1 MYTVSITSSSSDPTP
16 SSADVAGGAPLLH
29 QFLTLHHDEIVAVAR
44 ARLLARTVPR
54 ATEAELRDGIPLF
67 LRQLEVILRREQHTT
82 ERPTG
87 TAEVGAPSEMGES
100 ASRRGGDLRDAGFNI
115 AQVVQ
120 GYGDVCQA
128 ITQLSDE
135 LQEPITADE
144 FRTLNRCLDEVIAE
158 AVTEFARQRDRSV
171 ARENTE
177 RLGVFAHELRNLL
190 NNALLAYEALRT
202 GTVGIESNTGRMLG
216 RSLIGLRD
224 LIDRSLAEVR
234 IEAGA
239 SLRERI
245 SLSEFMEEVEITAT
259 VAASS
264 RGHVL
269 AVHPVD
275 NGTAIDVDRQ
285 LLAAAVGNLLQNA
298 FKFTPPNGRV
308 DLRTDTKSQPG
319 RVLIE
324 VEDECG
330 GLPKGFAKS
339 LFEPFRYRSADRSG
353 LGLGLIIARR
363 GVEANGGVL
372 RVRDLPGK
380 GCAFTVDIPQA
391 QPPPESEAPA
401 PSEATPA
408 VSSE

>member
-1 MYTVSITSSSSDPTP
+1 M
-16 SSADVAGGAPLLH
+16 PLLH
-29 QFLTLHHDEIVAVAR
+29 QFLTLHHDEIVAGAR

-54 ATEAELRDGIPLF
+54 ATEAELRDGVPLF
-67 LRQLEVILRREQHTT
+67 LRQLEAILRREQDTPD
-82 ERPTG
+82 RPVG
-87 TAEVGAPSEMGES
+87 TAVVGAPSEMGES
-100 ASRRGGDLRDAGFNI
+100 ASRRGGELRNAGFSI

-120 GYGDVCQA
+120 GYGDICQA

-135 LQEPITADE
+135 LSSPITADE

-171 ARENTE
+171 ASENTE

-190 NNALLAYEALRT
+190 NNAVLAYEALKT

-216 RSLIGLRD
+216 RSLTGLRN

-239 SLRERI
+239 NLRERVP
-245 SLSEFMEEVEITAT
+245 LSAFMEEVELAAT
-259 VAASS
+259 VEASV
-264 RGHVL
+264 RGHEL

-275 NGTAIDVDRQ
+275 SAVTIEVDRQ
-285 LLAAAVGNLLQNA
+285 LLAAAVGNLVQNA
-298 FKFTPPNGRV
+298 FKFTRPEGRV
-308 DLRTDTKSQPG
+308 VLRTDTTTQPG

-324 VEDECG
+324 VEDGCG
-330 GLPKGFAKS
+330 GLPRGFADE

-363 GVEANGGVL
+363 GVESNGGAL

-380 GCAFTVDIPQA
+380 GCVFTVDIPRA
-391 QPPPESEAPA
+391 HPLDEHHVLAAIETN
-401 PSEATPA
+401 PSASPR
-408 VSSE
+408 

>member
-1 MYTVSITSSSSDPTP
+1 M
-16 SSADVAGGAPLLH
+16 AR
-29 QFLTLHHDEIVAVAR
+29 AR
-44 ARLLARTVPR
+44 ARLLARTVPPP
-54 ATEAELRDGIPLF
+54 TEAEVRDGIPLF
-67 LRQLEVILRREQHTT
+67 LRQLEVILRGEQHTD
-82 ERPTG
+82 ERPG
-87 TAEVGAPSEMGES
+87 TAEVGAPSAMGES
-100 ASRRGGDLRDAGFNI
+100 ASRRGGELRTAGFSI

-135 LQEPITADE
+135 LQAPITADE

-171 ARENTE
+171 ASENTE

-190 NNALLAYEALRT
+190 NNAMLAYEAMKT

-224 LIDRSLAEVR
+224 LIDKSLTEVR

-239 SLRERI
+239 SLRERVR
-245 SLSEFMEEVEITAT
+245 LAEFMEEVEIAAT
-259 VAASS
+259 VAASA
-264 RGHVL
+264 RGHEL

-275 NGTAIDVDRQ
+275 GGAAIDVDRQ
-285 LLAAAVGNLLQNA
+285 LLGAALGNLLQNA
-298 FKFTPPNGRV
+298 FKFTPANGRV
-308 DLRTDTKSQPG
+308 DLRTDTTTLPG
-319 RVLIE
+319 SVLIE

-330 GLPKGFAKS
+330 GLPRGFAES

-380 GCAFTVDIPQA
+380 GCVFTVEIPRAQA
-391 QPPPESEAPA
+391 SGSEAKA
-401 PSEATPA
+401 PSETAPA
-408 VSSE
+408 ASPG

>member
-1 MYTVSITSSSSDPTP
+1 M
-16 SSADVAGGAPLLH
+16 GGAPLLH
-29 QFLTLHHDEIVAVAR
+29 QFLTRHHDEIVARAR
-44 ARLLARTVPR
+44 TRLLARPVPR

-67 LRQLEVILRREQHTT
+67 LRQLEAILRREQGTT

-128 ITQLSDE
+128 ITELSDE
-135 LQEPITADE
+135 LQAPITADE

-177 RLGVFAHELRNLL
+177 RLGVFTHELRNLL
-190 NNALLAYEALRT
+190 NNAMLAYEALRT

-216 RSLIGLRD
+216 RSLVGLRD

-239 SLRERI
+239 SLRERVP
-245 SLSEFMEEVEITAT
+245 LSEFMEEVEIAAT
-259 VAASS
+259 IAASA
-264 RGHVL
+264 RGHEL

-275 NGTAIDVDRQ
+275 GGAAIDVDRQ
-285 LLAAAVGNLLQNA
+285 LLAAALGNLLQNA

-308 DLRTDTKSQPG
+308 VLRTDTATLPD

-324 VEDECG
+324 VQDECG
-330 GLPKGFAKS
+330 GLPRGFIDD
-339 LFEPFRYRSADRSG
+339 LFEPFRYRSPDRSG

-363 GVEANGGVL
+363 GVEANGGAL

-380 GCAFTVDIPQA
+380 GCVFTVEIPRA
-391 QPPPESEAPA
+391 LPSSGSEAPA
-401 PSEATPA
+401 PSEGAPA
-408 VSSE
+408 ASSTG

>member
-1 MYTVSITSSSSDPTP
+1 M
-16 SSADVAGGAPLLH
+16 GGAPLLH
-29 QFLTLHHDEIVAVAR
+29 QFLTLHHDEIVALAR

-67 LRQLEVILRREQHTT
+67 LRQLETILRREQHTT
-82 ERPTG
+82 ERPTA

-100 ASRRGGDLRDAGFNI
+100 ASRRGGELRDAGFSI

-135 LQEPITADE
+135 LQAPITADE

-171 ARENTE
+171 ASENTE

-190 NNALLAYEALRT
+190 NNAMLAYEAMKT

-224 LIDRSLAEVR
+224 LIDKSLAEVR

-239 SLRERI
+239 SLRERVR
-245 SLSEFMEEVEITAT
+245 LAEFMEEVEIAAT
-259 VAASS
+259 VAASA
-264 RGHVL
+264 RGHEL

-275 NGTAIDVDRQ
+275 GGAAIDVDRQ
-285 LLAAAVGNLLQNA
+285 LLGAALGNLLQNA
-298 FKFTPPNGRV
+298 FKFTPANGRV
-308 DLRTDTKSQPG
+308 DLRTDTTTLPG
-319 RVLIE
+319 SVLIE

-330 GLPKGFAKS
+330 GLPRGFIKG

-363 GVEANGGVL
+363 GVEANGGIL
-372 RVRDLPGK
+372 HVRDLPGK
-380 GCAFTVDIPQA
+380 GCVFTVEIPRAQA
-391 QPPPESEAPA
+391 PPESEVPA
-401 PSEATPA
+401 PIEATPA
-408 VSSE
+408 ASPE